1 MNYLYGASV
10 QGIQDFIFQTNEL
23 KDIVGA
29 SELVA
34 EICTRLFRETLG
46 SCYRDDHLYIGAA
59 GNVRYRFD
67 DRESCQR
74 AVRDFPR
81 RVMTEAAGITI
92 SQAVVELDGRDET
105 RAIDDLETKLK
116 EQRNR
121 PQPDLIIGPLGVR
134 RSGRTGLP
142 LVSTEGKETDLT
154 TAAKTRHNRSI
165 YLAQNSFYGR
175 ESKERVEAERFPF
188 DVSRMTEGNDWLAI
202 IHADGNGL
210 GQVVQRVGHDLEQY
224 RTFSRELDRA
234 TERAANDAFGEI
246 EEEMGGTYLLRPI
259 VLGGDDMTVI
269 ISGRLAIDYATAFI
283 RHFEDHTGE
292 GALGQILLQ
301 ETGMNRLTACAGVA
315 FIKSSYPFHYGYR
328 LAEELCGVAKREA
341 KRLRGEG
348 ESVPACLMYHKVE
361 DSYVQSYGEI
371 VDRALMPSPGIS
383 LMYGPYF
390 LDPREGYTTIEELME
405 TCDSLTSM
413 EGDGVRS
420 GLRQWLS
427 LLHRGEG
434 VAAQHL
440 ERMRMVYG
448 AKGRDIVDQLT
459 RPTARRVSS
468 AAGRSGVRAYP
479 AYDVLSL
486 YGILNLVTKKR

>member
-1 MNYLYGASV
+1 
-10 QGIQDFIFQTNEL
+10 
-23 KDIVGA
+23 
-29 SELVA
+29 
-34 EICTRLFRETLG
+34 
-46 SCYRDDHLYIGAA
+46 
-59 GNVRYRFD
+59 
-67 DRESCQR
+67 
-74 AVRDFPR
+74 
-81 RVMTEAAGITI
+81 
-92 SQAVVELDGRDET
+92 
-105 RAIDDLETKLK
+105 
-116 EQRNR
+116 
-121 PQPDLIIGPLGVR
+121 
-134 RSGRTGLP
+134 
-142 LVSTEGKETDLT
+142 
-154 TAAKTRHNRSI
+154 
-165 YLAQNSFYGR
+165 
-175 ESKERVEAERFPF
+175 
-188 DVSRMTEGNDWLAI
+188 MTEGNDWLAI

-234 TERAANDAFGEI
+234 TEQAANEAFRKI
-246 EEEMGGTYLLRPI
+246 EGEMGGTYLLRPI
-259 VLGGDDMTVI
+259 VLGGDDMTAI
-269 ISGRLAIDYATAFI
+269 INGRLAIDYATAFI

-292 GALGQILLQ
+292 GVLGQILRQ
-301 ETGMNRLTACAGVA
+301 ETGMDRLTACAGVA

-371 VDRALMPSPGIS
+371 VDRALMPLPGIS

-390 LDPREGYTTIEELME
+390 LDPREGYTTIDELRA
-405 TCDSLTSM
+405 TCDSLTST

-434 VAAQHL
+434 AASQHL

-448 AKGRDIVDQLT
+448 AKGRAMVDQLT
-459 RPTARRVSS
+459 QSTARRVSS
-468 AAGRSGVRAYP
+468 AADRSGVRAYP

-486 YGILNLVTKKR
+486 YGILNLVTKKK

>member
-67 DRESCQR
+67 DRESCRR

-81 RVMTEAAGITI
+81 RVITEAPGITI
-92 SQAVVELDGRDET
+92 SQAVVELDGLDET

-116 EQRNR
+116 AQRNR

-142 LVSTEGKETDLT
+142 LVSAEGRETDLT

-175 ESKERVEAERFPF
+175 EGKERVEAERFPF

-234 TERAANDAFGEI
+234 TEQAANEAFRKI
-246 EEEMGGTYLLRPI
+246 EGEMGGTYLLRPI
-259 VLGGDDMTVI
+259 VLGGDDMTAI
-269 ISGRLAIDYATAFI
+269 INGRLAIDYATAFI

-292 GALGQILLQ
+292 GVLGQILRQ
-301 ETGMNRLTACAGVA
+301 ETGMDRLTACAGVA

-361 DSYVQSYGEI
+361 DSYVQSYSEI

-383 LMYGPYF
+383 LMYGPYY
-390 LDPREGYTTIEELME
+390 LDPREGYMTIDELGAACE
-405 TCDSLTSM
+405 SLTST

-427 LLHRGEG
+427 LLHRGEE

-440 ERMRMVYG
+440 ERMRTVYG
-448 AKGRDIVDQLT
+448 PKGRAIVNQLT
-459 RPTARRVSS
+459 RSTTRIVKSDDETKQVS
-468 AAGRSGVRAYP
+468 AYP

-486 YGILNLVTKKR
+486 YGILNLVTKKK